1 MFARLV
7 MPEDK
12 DAVLALA
19 EMQVME
25 TLPHLDFQRDV
36 AEQTFENAV
45 KHADPT
51 IFVAEDRGEVVGYL
65 MGMLEGYAFT
75 SGVFVVQ
82 EVLYVK
88 PGRRGSRAAVH
99 LIKMFDEWAQIVGA
113 RESIMGIS
121 NKFQPG
127 RTSRLFQRITG
138 AEEVGVYLKKVRW

>member
-1 MFARLV
+1 MFARLA

-12 DAVLALA
+12 DAVLELA
-19 EMQVME
+19 EMQVRE

-45 KHADPT
+45 EHADPT
-51 IFVAEDRGEVVGYL
+51 IFVCEDRGEVIGYL

-88 PGRRGSRAAVH
+88 PEKRGSRAAVH
-99 LIKMFDEWAQIVGA
+99 LIKIFDEWAKIVGA
-113 RESIMGIS
+113 REAIMGIS
-121 NKFQPG
+121 NKFQPA
-127 RTSRLFQRITG
+127 RTSRLFQRLTG
-138 AEEVGVYLKKVRW
+138 AEEVGVLRKKVR